1 MVVFAMLKS
10 GSAKERFGYA
20 VVNLAALWRSMGV
33 LEYYGRVVVILPRC
47 GAVRLRFDRFGR
59 FVN

>member
-1 MVVFAMLKS
+1 MLKS